1 MHYLLKKLIGTG
13 MVCGM
18 LVFAAPLTSMAAI
31 GPGFAA
37 GTYVATVT
45 AESVNINKSRDS
57 EEVLL
62 TAKAGSTYEV
72 LEDCGDGW
80 MKVRVN
86 DTEGYLPVS
95 ENAVVEE
102 AEEGEIAKLQKEALE
117 SSNTYKRQ
125 QLVNYALQFVGGPYK
140 YGGSDPRTGV
150 DCSGFTRY
158 VYQNGAG
165 ISLNRSSTGQSFQG
179 KQVSADQMQPGDL
192 LFYGSKSNI
201 NHVAMYIGDGKIV
214 HASTER
220 TGITI
225 SNWDKGSARSA
236 DPADERRGQPRRR
249 RDPASK
255 DKDAICRQRQALC
268 FRMVKKG
275 YREKGQDRGAI
286 LAFLE
291 GEYK

>member
-1 MHYLLKKLIGTG
+1 MRDAGI
-13 MVCGM
+13 CGS
-18 LVFAAPLTSMAAI
+18 LTSMAAI

-45 AESVNINKSRDS
+45 AESVNINKNRDS
-57 EEVLL
+57 EEVLF

-80 MKVRVN
+80 MKVRVH

-102 AEEGEIAKLQKEALE
+102 AEEGEIAMIQKEARE
-117 SSNTYKRQ
+117 SSASYKRQ
-125 QLVNYALQFVGGPYK
+125 QLADYALQFVGGPYQ
-140 YGGSDPRTGV
+140 YGGSDPHTGV

-158 VYQNGAG
+158 VYQHGAG
-165 ISLNRSSTGQSFQG
+165 ITLNRSSRGQALQG
-179 KQVSADQMQPGDL
+179 KEISADQMRPGDL

-201 NHVAMYIGDGKIV
+201 DHVAMYIGEGKIV

-225 SNWDKGSARSA
+225 SNWNYRNPVKIRSIM
-236 DPADERRGQPRRR
+236 E
-249 RDPASK
+249 
-255 DKDAICRQRQALC
+255 
-268 FRMVKKG
+268 
-275 YREKGQDRGAI
+275 
-286 LAFLE
+286 
-291 GEYK
+291 

>member
-1 MHYLLKKLIGTG
+1 MTKKMHYLLKKLIGTG

-45 AESVNINKSRDS
+45 AESVNINKSRYS

-165 ISLNRSSTGQSFQG
+165 ISLNRSSAGQSFQG

-225 SNWDKGSARSA
+225 SNWNYRN
-236 DPADERRGQPRRR
+236 P
-249 RDPASK
+249 
-255 DKDAICRQRQALC
+255 
-268 FRMVKKG
+268 VKIMSIMG
-275 YREKGQDRGAI
+275 
-286 LAFLE
+286 
-291 GEYK
+291 

>member
-1 MHYLLKKLIGTG
+1 MHNFFRKLVGTG
-13 MVCGM
+13 VVCGM

-45 AESVNINKSRDS
+45 AESVNINKNRDS
-57 EEVLL
+57 EEVLF

-80 MKVRVN
+80 MKVRVH

-102 AEEGEIAKLQKEALE
+102 AEEGEIAMIQKEARE
-117 SSNTYKRQ
+117 SSASYKRQ
-125 QLVNYALQFVGGPYK
+125 QLADYALQFVGGPYQ
-140 YGGSDPRTGV
+140 YGGSDPHTGV

-158 VYQNGAG
+158 VYQHGAG
-165 ISLNRSSTGQSFQG
+165 ITLNRSSRGQALQG
-179 KQVSADQMQPGDL
+179 KEISADQMRPGDL

-201 NHVAMYIGDGKIV
+201 DHVAMYIGEGKIV

-225 SNWDKGSARSA
+225 SNWNYRNSVKIRSIMGETHARFGFRA
-236 DPADERRGQPRRR
+236 
-249 RDPASK
+249 K
-255 DKDAICRQRQALC
+255 D
-268 FRMVKKG
+268 
-275 YREKGQDRGAI
+275 
-286 LAFLE
+286 
-291 GEYK
+291 

>member
-150 DCSGFTRY
+150 DCSGYPICVPEWSRY
-158 VYQNGAG
+158 FSEPLIHRPVLSGKAG
-165 ISLNRSSTGQSFQG
+165 ERRPDAAGRSSFLW
-179 KQVSADQMQPGDL
+179 KQKQ
-192 LFYGSKSNI
+192 
-201 NHVAMYIGDGKIV
+201 H
-214 HASTER
+214 
-220 TGITI
+220 
-225 SNWDKGSARSA
+225 
-236 DPADERRGQPRRR
+236 
-249 RDPASK
+249 
-255 DKDAICRQRQALC
+255 
-268 FRMVKKG
+268 
-275 YREKGQDRGAI
+275 
-286 LAFLE
+286 
-291 GEYK
+291 